1 MYVTSVPNRGSP
13 PAVLLRESYRD
24 EGKVKTRTLANL
36 SHWPEHKVETLKRA
50 LKGLPPAIDLSE
62 AFEITRSLPHGH
74 VAAVLGSAQRL
85 GMQELIDATP
95 SRKRD
100 LVAAMLVAQV
110 IGPGSKLATARGL
123 RTETATSSLG
133 QVLGVTGCDEDDL
146 YAAMDWALQR
156 KDAIESALAAR
167 HLASG
172 TLVLY
177 DVSSAA
183 FEGRTCPLGAIG
195 HPKDGVKG
203 RLQIVYGLLCSTAGI
218 PIAIEV
224 FEGNTADPKTLAAQ
238 ISKLKDRFALSR
250 VCLVGDRGMLTN
262 ARIRDELGPAQLD
275 WISALRAPQIKTL
288 VEDGALQLSL
298 FDEQDLLE
306 INSPEFPGERL
317 VCCHN
322 PVLAEERAR
331 KRGELLAATEK
342 ELIPIAA
349 ATGRDKRPLRGKDKI
364 ALRVG
369 KVINHYKM
377 AKHFTL
383 EITDES
389 FTFTRNT
396 EAIAAEAA
404 LDGIY
409 VLRTSLPEQTL
420 TQHDVVARYKNLA
433 DVERFFRTLNT
444 ELDVRPIRHRLADR
458 VRAHMFLRM
467 LSYYISWHMK
477 QAPGPNAVRRQRQ
490 TRRGRQT
497 RQSRCRSTTLR
508 HRTGQGRAQTHHGQH
523 PGAQLHQPARRPGHH
538 LRQQH
543 PTRRRHTS
551 LHHDHHPHPTTAASL
566 RTPRR
571 LPSPRPSVVSTTTHQ
586 TTKPQVNTPTRQHNR
601 GNFGLVSGSA
611 RRSVV
616 PMRSLRTIC
625 SGLWRFLVAMILSS
639 FPENVGRKTLISHG
653 STDRGRANLSLHSA
667 APLQSRLPYTCP
679 LSFPPRSLVPTRLA
693 KLTTRCP
700 SRPGIIPLPRQDTA
714 CTECSESGRLGAGN
728 GMRLPTR

>member
-36 SHWPEHKVETLKRA
+36 SHWPERKVETLKRA
-50 LKGLPPAIDLSE
+50 LKGLSPAIDLSE

-100 LVAAMLVAQV
+100 LVTAMLVAQV

-156 KDAIESALAAR
+156 KDAIENALAAR
-167 HLASG
+167 HLANG

-203 RLQIVYGLLCSTAGI
+203 RLQIVYGLLCSTDGI

-262 ARIRDELGPAQLD
+262 ARIRDELRPAQLD
-275 WISALRAPQIKTL
+275 WISALRAPQIKAL
-288 VEDGALQLSL
+288 VEEGALQLSL

-306 INSPEFPGERL
+306 ISSPEFPGERL

-331 KRGELLAATEK
+331 KRSELLAATEK

-369 KVINHYKM
+369 KVVNHYKM
-377 AKHFTL
+377 AKHFHLT
-383 EITDES
+383 ITDEA
-389 FTFTRNT
+389 FTFARN
-396 EAIAAEAA
+396 EDAIAAEAA

-409 VLRTSLPEQTL
+409 VLRTNLPKGTL
-420 TQHDVVARYKNLA
+420 GRDDVVLRYKGLE
-433 DVERFFRTLNT
+433 DVERFFRTLNS

-477 QAPGPNAVRRQRQ
+477 QALAPLLFRDHDKPAAAAKRANPVAAAQRSDAALAKATRKRTNADTPVHSFTSLLADLATICANQI
-490 TRRGRQT
+490 
-497 RQSRCRSTTLR
+497 
-508 HRTGQGRAQTHHGQH
+508 
-523 PGAQLHQPARRPGHH
+523 QPAADMP
-538 LRQQH
+538 
-543 PTRRRHTS
+543 
-551 LHHDHHPHPTTAASL
+551 AF
-566 RTPRR
+566 
-571 LPSPRPSVVSTTTHQ
+571 
-586 TTKPQVNTPTRQHNR
+586 TKFTTPTALQHQA
-601 GNFGLVSGSA
+601 FEL
-611 RRSVV
+611 
-616 PMRSLRTIC
+616 
-625 SGLWRFLVAMILSS
+625 
-639 FPENVGRKTLISHG
+639 
-653 STDRGRANLSLHSA
+653 
-667 APLQSRLPYTCP
+667 
-679 LSFPPRSLVPTRLA
+679 LA
-693 KLTTRCP
+693 VTH
-700 SRPGIIPLPRQDTA
+700 
-714 CTECSESGRLGAGN
+714 RLGYK
-728 GMRLPTR
+728 